1 LPGEYK
7 PRVANFTAMARK
19 KNIFQR
25 AWIPEA
31 LKPYVYNRYMCT
43 FLGFIV
49 WLTFFDKHDF
59 ILQQSYRNKLDD
71 LKKEREYYVEQID
84 KNKTEMK
91 ELFTNNK
98 NLEKFAREKYYMKR
112 SNEDVFVFVDK
123 NNKLLSEN
131 ATGK

>member
-1 LPGEYK
+1 
-7 PRVANFTAMARK
+7 MARK

-31 LKPYVYNRYMCT
+31 LKPYVYNRYMFT
-43 FLGFIV
+43 FLGFLV

-59 ILQQSYRNKLDD
+59 ILQHSYRNKLGD
-71 LKKEREYYVEQID
+71 LKHEREYYMQQIE
-84 KNKTEMK
+84 KNKADMK

-112 SNEDVFVFVDK
+112 DNEDVFVFVDK
-123 NNKLLSEN
+123 NNKLLSESKDVQK
-131 ATGK
+131 AE

>member
-1 LPGEYK
+1 
-7 PRVANFTAMARK
+7 MARK

-31 LKPYVYNRYMCT
+31 LKPYIYNRYMFT
-43 FLGFIV
+43 FLGFLA

-59 ILQQSYRNKLDD
+59 ILQSSYRKKLND
-71 LKKEREYYVEQID
+71 LRHEREYYVTQIE
-84 KNKTEMK
+84 KNKTEMR

-112 SNEDVFVFVDK
+112 DNEDIFVFVDK
-123 NNKLLSEN
+123 NNKLLSQHAEVEQ
-131 ATGK
+131 KD

>member
-1 LPGEYK
+1 
-7 PRVANFTAMARK
+7 VARK

-31 LKPYVYNRYMCT
+31 LKPYVYNRYMFT
-43 FLGFIV
+43 FLGFLV

-59 ILQQSYRNKLDD
+59 ILQHSYRNKLSD
-71 LKKEREYYVEQID
+71 LKHERDYYMEQIE
-84 KNKTEMK
+84 KNKAEMQ

-112 SNEDVFVFVDK
+112 DNEDVFVFVDES
-123 NNKLLSEN
+123 NKLLSESV
-131 ATGK
+131 TGKSPE

>member
-1 LPGEYK
+1 
-7 PRVANFTAMARK
+7 MARK

-25 AWIPEA
+25 AWIPES
-31 LKPYVYNRYMCT
+31 LKPFVYNRYTFT
-43 FLGFIV
+43 FLGFLI

-59 ILQQSYRNKLDD
+59 ILQNSYRNKLQE
-71 LKKEREYYVEQID
+71 LKHEREYYIGQIE

-112 SNEDVFVFVDK
+112 SNEDVFVFVDE
-123 NNKLLSEN
+123 NNRLLSEN
-131 ATGK
+131 TTGKSPE